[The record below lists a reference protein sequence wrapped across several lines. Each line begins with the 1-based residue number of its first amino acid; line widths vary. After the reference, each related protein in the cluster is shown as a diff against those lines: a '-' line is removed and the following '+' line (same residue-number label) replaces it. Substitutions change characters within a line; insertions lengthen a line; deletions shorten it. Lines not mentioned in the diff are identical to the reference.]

1 MEWSLVRQS
10 AGKAIG
16 PTGASQAREPML
28 SLIATL
34 ATARLAVDRSN
45 NVPDGRPA
53 SITTAPANARQAH
66 DYCRRSQADRGERD
80 NR

>member
-10 AGKAIG
+10 ARNGIG

-45 NVPDGRPA
+45 NVPDGWPA
-53 SITTAPANARQAH
+53 SITTVSDARQRH
-66 DYCRRSQADRGERD
+66 DYCRRSQADRGERH